1 MGDVGVEPSGVSG
14 KNAETFWTRRG
25 SAGGAYLFS
34 SFRSLYF
41 SIRFVGFCFIYVCVC
56 ARAFACVRVYMYV
69 SSPPPPPLLL
79 LLFFVVVLGGGGV
92 IWNRLWRHCPPP
104 NLTLGIGV

>member
-41 SIRFVGFCFIYVCVC
+41 SIRFRWVLFYLRVRVC
-56 ARAFACVRVYMYV
+56 ARARVCARVYV
-69 SSPPPPPLLL
+69 CFLSPPPFCYYCFL
-79 LLFFVVVLGGGGV
+79 LLFWGEGA
-92 IWNRLWRHCPPP
+92 
-104 NLTLGIGV
+104 